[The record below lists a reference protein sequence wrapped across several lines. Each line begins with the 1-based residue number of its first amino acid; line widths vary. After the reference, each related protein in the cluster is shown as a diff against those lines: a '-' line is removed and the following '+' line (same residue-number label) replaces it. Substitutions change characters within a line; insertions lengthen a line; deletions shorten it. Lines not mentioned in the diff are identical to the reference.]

1 MENLTVTTLRLEQ
14 KALREIDA
22 LAKMEQID
30 RTTILRQ
37 ILAVGIREI
46 KIKYALTLYQN
57 GTVSA
62 GKASELAGVAIW
74 EFLDILKVR
83 NIGFRTDE
91 EHLAGELQKMKLQS

>member
-1 MENLTVTTLRLEQ
+1 MYSGANMENLTVTTLRLEQ

-62 GKASELAGVAIW
+62 GKASELCRGC
-74 EFLDILKVR
+74 
-83 NIGFRTDE
+83 
-91 EHLAGELQKMKLQS
+91 HLGISGYSQGAQYWFQNR